1 MTRTSRLFIGLAGI
15 TIVAISVRA
24 TAEVALPDGP
34 NRALVLRKC
43 SSCHDVGLV
52 VGTGGRTRDGWNGT
66 IEDMM
71 SYGMDISPAERGL
84 VLEYLATSLPPG

>member
-1 MTRTSRLFIGLAGI
+1 MRTARLLLGVVGI
-15 TIVAISVRA
+15 ILVAISMRA
-24 TAEVALPDGP
+24 TAESALPDGP

-84 VLEYLATSLPPG
+84 VLEYLAAYLPPG

>member
-1 MTRTSRLFIGLAGI
+1 MRTARMLLGI
-15 TIVAISVRA
+15 VGIILVAISMRA
-24 TAEVALPDGP
+24 MAESALPEGP

-52 VGTGGRTRDGWNGT
+52 VGTGGRSREGWSGT

-71 SYGMDISPAERGL
+71 SYGMDITPAERGL

>member
-1 MTRTSRLFIGLAGI
+1 MRTARMLLGIVGIILFAL
-15 TIVAISVRA
+15 SMRA
-24 TAEVALPDGP
+24 TAESALPDGP

-71 SYGMDISPAERGL
+71 SYGMDITPAERGL

>member
-1 MTRTSRLFIGLAGI
+1 MRTARMLLGIVGIILFAL
-15 TIVAISVRA
+15 SMRA
-24 TAEVALPDGP
+24 TAESALPDGP

-84 VLEYLATSLPPG
+84 VLEYLAAYLPPG